1 MEYDQILTICLE
13 LEGLLCLVEKRGS
26 SDKLSSL
33 ILKKTELLYNSVR
46 ENFTAVAAEADDDAV
61 ATSVMAEEEADA
73 DVDLENPDSVE
84 VVSLPTVELTQTAA
98 DRPEDAEVNLPE
110 VVEQAPVEA
119 RQVQKEP
126 AATAVRNDT
135 VNVEFTIND
144 KFRFRRELFSNS
156 DVDMSDALQIATR
169 MNSRE
174 ELEDYF
180 YNDLCLDPENPVVVD
195 FMRIIGRRFN

>member
-1 MEYDQILTICLE
+1 MEYDQILTTCLE

-33 ILKKTELLYNSVR
+33 ILKKTELLYDSVR
-46 ENFTAVAAEADDDAV
+46 ENFTAVAAAADDEAV
-61 ATSVMAEEEADA
+61 ATSVLAEEVADA

-84 VVSLPTVELTQTAA
+84 VVSLPTVELTQA
-98 DRPEDAEVNLPE
+98 DSESAETVEADVPE
-110 VVEQAPVEA
+110 VAEEKHAEEKPE
-119 RQVQKEP
+119 QKET
-126 AATAVRNDT
+126 AAVRNDT

-156 DVDMSDALQIATR
+156 DVDMSDALQIASR

-180 YNDLCLDPENPVVVD
+180 YNDLCLDPENSVVKD
-195 FMRIIGRRFN
+195 FMRIIGHRFN

>member
-1 MEYDQILTICLE
+1 MEYDQILTTCLE

-33 ILKKTELLYNSVR
+33 ILKKTELLYDSVR
-46 ENFTAVAAEADDDAV
+46 ENFTAVAAEADEEAV
-61 ATSVMAEEEADA
+61 ATSVLAEEEADA

-84 VVSLPTVELTQTAA
+84 VVSLPTVELTQA
-98 DRPEDAEVNLPE
+98 DSESAETVEADAPE
-110 VVEQAPVEA
+110 VAEEKHAEEKPA
-119 RQVQKEP
+119 QKET
-126 AATAVRNDT
+126 AAVRNDT

-156 DVDMSDALQIATR
+156 DVDMSDALQIASR

-180 YNDLCLDPENPVVVD
+180 YNDLCLDPENPVVKD
-195 FMRIIGRRFN
+195 FMRIIGHRFN

>member
-1 MEYDQILTICLE
+1 MEYDQILTTCLE

-119 RQVQKEP
+119 RRVQEAP
-126 AATAVRNDT
+126 EATAVRNDT

>member
-1 MEYDQILTICLE
+1 MEYDQILTTCLE

>member
-1 MEYDQILTICLE
+1 MYDF
-13 LEGLLCLVEKRGS
+13 
-26 SDKLSSL
+26 
-33 ILKKTELLYNSVR
+33 KKTELLYNSVR

>member
-1 MEYDQILTICLE
+1 MEYDQILTTCLE

-180 YNDLCLDPENPVVVD
+180 YNDLCLDPDRKSVV
-195 FMRIIGRRFN
+195 

>member
-1 MEYDQILTICLE
+1 MEYDQILTTCLE

-180 YNDLCLDPENPVVVD
+180 YNDLCLDPENPVSAPL
-195 FMRIIGRRFN
+195 